1 MPSKPTTDPLLETNT
16 SPIKQIMITMKNLR
30 LSLLTAASLL
40 VAAGASAQINFHIAG
55 AVSLQD
61 VTYNTLVGLYG
72 GNLVSENLS
81 APTKPT
87 TASVFTMTGQMTGL
101 FGSQTVNVYVNWSGS
116 GAAIQSLTGNGT
128 VNFYASPNQG
138 VTNLVAATVD
148 VGGSV
153 VYQADYPYPSPVL
166 NDSTYGVTPTIF
178 ARSPQVPATITN
190 ITSQQIRYIE
200 ANGSA
205 PESLFTGNAADTNV
219 IYWIMRDIGAAHRI
233 ISADEAGFTGN
244 ALGYYY
250 TNGAWTLDTVG
261 RTSWPLILSMI
272 TNYDGPCLT
281 FLPPNQ
287 AANINPA
294 NILSFNGSFPF
305 RGTFSTVANDYTP
318 TINGQYTCWGFEHV
332 MTAPTANA
340 NIIAFA
346 AALESGI
353 QSNMVTSPYSIP
365 LPSAHVTRSS
375 TGGLVTPN

>member
-1 MPSKPTTDPLLETNT
+1 
-16 SPIKQIMITMKNLR
+16 MITMKTIR
-30 LSLLTAASLL
+30 FSLVTATGLLLASSAL
-40 VAAGASAQINFHIAG
+40 AQINIHIAG

-72 GNLVSENLS
+72 GNLTSQNLS
-81 APTKPT
+81 SPTKPT
-87 TASVFTMTGQMTGL
+87 AANTFTMTGQMTNL

-116 GAAIQSLTGNGT
+116 GPAIQSLTGNGT
-128 VNFYASPNQG
+128 VSFYSSATQG
-138 VTNLVAATVD
+138 VTNMVAANVD

-153 VYQADYPYPSPVL
+153 VYQSDYPYPTPVL

-205 PESLFTGNAADTNV
+205 PESLFTGNAADTTIV
-219 IYWIMRDIGAAHRI
+219 YWIMRDIGAAHRI

-250 TNGAWTLDTVG
+250 TNSAWVLDTVG
-261 RTSWPLILSMI
+261 RTSWPLILNMI
-272 TNYDGPCLT
+272 TNNYGPCLT

-305 RGTFSTVANDYTP
+305 RGTYSTVTNDYSP
-318 TINGQYTCWGFEHV
+318 TINGQYTCWGFEHI

-340 NIIAFA
+340 NILAFA
-346 AALESGI
+346 SALESGV

-365 LPSAHVTRSS
+365 LPRVNITRSS
-375 TGGLVTPN
+375 TGGLVTPK